1 MFSSCF
7 APAQGDPDRDQIF
20 WCAYDK
26 MRLQSDDD
34 FIALESFNQ
43 AALLADSSLKIKLAL
58 SDVWSLLSRKKSKKK
73 EAKKIE
79 FYLAWLNEECVPPN
93 DYVHNL
99 KGFHDR
105 IKNEMNSFESD
116 QAKIVESLPP
126 PPTSR
131 QLITEL

>member
-1 MFSSCF
+1 
-7 APAQGDPDRDQIF
+7 
-20 WCAYDK
+20 

-34 FIALESFNQ
+34 LIALESFNQ
-43 AALLADSSLKIKLAL
+43 AALVADSNLKIKLAL

-79 FYLAWLNEECVPPN
+79 FYLAWLNEECVSCQ
-93 DYVHNL
+93 DYAHNL
-99 KGFHDR
+99 KDFHDR

-126 PPTSR
+126 PLPSR